1 MNIVLDTYLF
11 DALQA
16 QREGVEFPIEFEVVW
31 EAFGFK
37 HSYHARRFF
46 RGIYETLVSKGLSPS
61 GCLHD
66 DSSKINKYWLS
77 VKGFKFALARA
88 ETDRGAEYLLHL
100 LDIEEQFLAKLEAQY
115 AAPSHTAPAFT
126 YPAAQLQAI
135 AGYASLSYTK
145 TAIRRDFVC
154 GLHYLERGREM
165 VLTETCFALAVNGSR
180 SRAGVDLENCP
191 DIQISI
197 KDAIAHHAAKAANKQ
212 NARLGRSGVC
222 DGQLSL
228 W

>member
-1 MNIVLDTYLF
+1 VLVLSRNTKKSVRKKGELI
-11 DALQA
+11 A
-16 QREGVEFPIEFEVVW
+16 EFEV
-31 EAFGFK
+31 AK
-37 HSYHARRFF
+37 AYRRAQL
-46 RGIYETLVSKGLSPS
+46 ET
-61 GCLHD
+61 
-66 DSSKINKYWLS
+66 
-77 VKGFKFALARA
+77 
-88 ETDRGAEYLLHL
+88 
-100 LDIEEQFLAKLEAQY
+100 QY
-115 AAPSHTAPAFT
+115 AAPSHTAPAFN

-145 TAIRRDFVC
+145 AAIRRDFVC

-165 VLTETCFALAVNGSR
+165 VLTEVCFALAVNGSR

-197 KDAIAHHAAKAANKQ
+197 KDAIAHHNAKAANKQ
-212 NARLGRSGVC
+212 NARLGRSGIC